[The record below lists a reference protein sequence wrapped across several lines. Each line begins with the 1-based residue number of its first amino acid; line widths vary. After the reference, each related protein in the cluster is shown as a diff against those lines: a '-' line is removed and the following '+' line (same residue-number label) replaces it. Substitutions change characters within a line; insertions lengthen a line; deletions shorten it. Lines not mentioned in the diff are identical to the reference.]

1 MSHEHERELLLW
13 KLLSYCSWNRYFISI
28 IKAGIDYHLQ
38 SECLNTENMMV
49 IEQLWLLFN
58 AWIHRINIHL

>member
-49 IEQLWLLFN
+49 IEQL
-58 AWIHRINIHL
+58 